1 MSRRREP
8 AIPKELLDQLLTGT
22 DAVSAL
28 NQGGLLDALKKA
40 LAERAL
46 NAEMDHHL
54 EQEAQGNNSR
64 NGYGRKT
71 VTTETG
77 RIEIEVPRDR
87 AGSFDPQL
95 IAKYQRRFPGFD
107 DKIISMY
114 ARGMS
119 TREIVGHLRELYG
132 IEASPDLISTVT
144 DAVLEEVAAWQQR
157 PLDPAYPLVFFDA
170 IRVKIR
176 DEGVVRNKA
185 IHIALGVQANGTKV
199 VLGMWLEQNEGAKFW
214 LRVMNELRNR
224 GVEDI
229 MLAVVDGLKGFPD
242 AITAVFPQALVQT
255 CIVHLLRNSL
265 DFVAWKDR
273 RVLGAALK
281 AIYRAVDATAAE
293 TALTAFEAGFWGQRY
308 PAIGQSWRRAWPEII
323 PFFAF
328 PDDVRRIVY
337 TTNSIEALNAKL
349 RRAVRARGHF
359 PTDEAATKLLYLIL
373 NRSEKEW
380 KMPAREWVMAKAQ
393 FAVLFGERF
402 IRAMAA

>member
-1 MSRRREP
+1 MSRRKEP
-8 AIPKELLDQLLTGT
+8 SIPNDILDQLLAGT
-22 DAVSAL
+22 DAAAAL
-28 NQGGLLDALKKA
+28 SQGGLLDALKKA
-40 LAERAL
+40 FAERAL

-54 EQEAQGNNSR
+54 GQEEQGSNSR

-71 VTTETG
+71 VTTDGG

-107 DKIISMY
+107 DKIIS
-114 ARGMS
+114 
-119 TREIVGHLRELYG
+119 TREITGHLRELYG
-132 IEASPDLISTVT
+132 IDASPDLISTIT

-176 DEGVVRNKA
+176 DEGMVRNKA
-185 IHIALGVQANGTKV
+185 IHIALGVMADGTKV
-199 VLGMWLEQNEGAKFW
+199 VLGLWLEQNEGAKFW

-242 AITAVFPQALVQT
+242 AITAVFPEAMVQT
-255 CIVHLLRNSL
+255 CIVHLLRNSM

-273 RVLGAALK
+273 KTLGTALK
-281 AIYRAVDATAAE
+281 AIYRAVDAVAAE
-293 TALTAFEAGFWGQRY
+293 EALTAFEASFWGQRY
-308 PAIGQSWRRAWPEII
+308 PAIGQSWRRAWTEVI

-328 PDDVRRIVY
+328 PDEVRRIVY
-337 TTNSIEALNAKL
+337 TTNSIEALNSKL

-359 PTDEAATKLLYLIL
+359 PNDEAATKLLYLIL

-380 KMPAREWVMAKAQ
+380 KMPPREWNMAKAQ

-402 IRAMAA
+402 IRAMTA